1 MKIQDANG
9 TLPQPV
15 TEEIHTGVLPSF
27 NSPTYVSR
35 TYDDLR
41 AERQRINRRFGL
53 AAAALLTIAVA
64 YFVAAAFA
72 PTVALADIAAD
83 VLAAVIYLCGGFSMG
98 YLAAQAGKSLRGR
111 HR

>member
-1 MKIQDANG
+1 MNIEHSNG
-9 TLPQPV
+9 TIPQPV
-15 TEEIHTGVLPSF
+15 TETNHSISLPEF
-27 NSPTYVSR
+27 DPPVYRGR
-35 TYDDLR
+35 TLTDLR

-53 AAAALLTIAVA
+53 AAAVLLAIAVG

-111 HR
+111 RQ